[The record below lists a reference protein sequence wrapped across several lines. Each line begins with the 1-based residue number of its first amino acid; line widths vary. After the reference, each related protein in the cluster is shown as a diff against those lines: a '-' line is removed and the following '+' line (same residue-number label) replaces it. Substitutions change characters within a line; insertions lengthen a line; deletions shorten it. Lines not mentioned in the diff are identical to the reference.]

1 MAVKKRSDK
10 QKKIRAHQEK
20 GRDFLKS
27 QGVRVQ
33 KRMDDMTSAERSK
46 YLKSAAKF
54 GGGLVLKGAAAAA
67 GGGAV
72 GGAFKLGSRVA
83 KAVKAG
89 TKIAKKAKKAAS
101 TAVTK
106 TKKVAKTAVT
116 KTKKVGTKVKD
127 KLTRKKTEASKK
139 TSVTKSTGVKKKDT
153 RLSKSTKPFKFEGR
167 IHVPKKKPRIVLSKQ
182 KRTPK
187 RKSSKSRI

>member
-89 TKIAKKAKKAAS
+89 TKIAKKAKN
-101 TAVTK
+101 
-106 TKKVAKTAVT
+106 VAKTAVT
-116 KTKKVGTKVKD
+116 KTKKVGTQVKD

-153 RLSKSTKPFKFEGR
+153 RLSKSTKPFDFKGR
-167 IHVPKKKPRIVLSKQ
+167 IHVPKKKPRTVLSKQ

-187 RKSSKSRI
+187 RKSSKSRV